1 MEIKAVNPESMMPPR
16 GYSQLVSVSGP
27 HKTIYIGG
35 QNAVDKDG
43 KLVGKGDLAAQTEQA
58 LSNIEKALAAV
69 NGTFQNVVKLTIYLA
84 QGCNPAVGFQAF
96 QKKFG
101 ALPNPPVITVVFV
114 AGFVSPDFLLEIDA
128 VAAIEE

>member
-1 MEIKAVNPESMMPPR
+1 MEIRAVNPGSMMPPR

-27 HKTIYIGG
+27 HKSIYIGG

-84 QGCNPAVGFQAF
+84 QGCSPAVGFQVF

-101 ALPNPPVITVVFV
+101 VLANPPVITVVFV
-114 AGFVSPDFLLEIDA
+114 SGFVSPDFLLEIDA
-128 VAAIEE
+128 IAAIEE